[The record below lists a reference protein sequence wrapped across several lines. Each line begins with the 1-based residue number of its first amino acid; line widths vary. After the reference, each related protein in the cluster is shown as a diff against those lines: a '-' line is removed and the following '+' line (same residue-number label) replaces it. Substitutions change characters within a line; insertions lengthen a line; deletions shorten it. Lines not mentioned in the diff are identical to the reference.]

1 MRKIINRLIKNKEV
15 LLYLFF
21 GVLTTIVSFLT
32 YTLFTRVMA
41 IDELVAN
48 VLSWVFAVAFA
59 YITNKNFVFDSH
71 HKSLNATIK
80 ELVAFFTA
88 RLFSLAAE
96 TVIMY
101 IGIRVF
107 SFFDL
112 YVKLFAQI
120 VVVILNYVLSKYL
133 IFKKEDD
140 HGKS

>member
-1 MRKIINRLIKNKEV
+1 MRKIISGLIKNKEV

-59 YITNKNFVFDSH
+59 YITNKNFVFDSR
-71 HKSLNATIK
+71 HKSLKATIK
-80 ELVAFFTA
+80 ELVTFFTA

-96 TVIMY
+96 TAIMY
-101 IGIRVF
+101 IGIRIF
-107 SFFDL
+107 SFYDL
-112 YVKLFAQI
+112 YVKLFGQI

-140 HGKS
+140 HGKN